1 MKKVLALIMAVAM
14 VMTMGVVAFAAGE
27 VEIRLPSVSDA
38 ETAAAG
44 DKYLKEII
52 ANIEACS
59 VSGKKINA
67 DLDKM
72 QIMKDHPAG
81 DGRYLPLLVKVGNI
95 DANKLGVVSG
105 YSIEWADRDNA
116 ATWGG
121 ESGEVLMWIT
131 IGDASTSFSY
141 DFYESDVAANA
152 GQNVTPYDEL
162 PEDADKTTYSLKAT
176 VAVSATSPD
185 KDALTAALANG
196 DIIDMRP
203 LVKGAD
209 KLTNDS
215 WGDSIK
221 SGEKIYYLVQAPY
234 NDDDLFTVEVKKGD
248 GSKNV
253 ASAKVIEDKL
263 TLFDMETGAK
273 VTDSANRNMFI
284 EVAMKEN
291 YTDDETKITFD
302 VSVKAEETS
311 NGFTKGTKI
320 RVEDF
325 GEFWM
330 KNSKDESDDVDHVAG
345 TGGIVIKPVKNE
357 ENTILW
363 EDENDEL
370 AKLTFT
376 ADSDTKVYY
385 PKLSTKWDNILYAE
399 LFADQDAFVRE
410 FVSNPQISSTS
421 RAKLELYVPYIDED
435 DELTVDEDSIIVY
448 EQDADGNLIDITDKG
463 TFEWNDDDNFVFTMK
478 TRQLGT
484 YIFAEAP
491 VTEAADD
498 EAPADEVPVDTD
510 KVNPGTGF

>member
-14 VMTMGVVAFAAGE
+14 VMTMGVVAFAADAPRFVLATPDDSDPDLKYNTELVRTDGQKIWFDGE
-27 VEIRLPSVSDA
+27 LRTFENGAGTPGKWFGILLEVDFDITEMIGSDRPI
-38 ETAAAG
+38 EVDGYDIDDGGEYAASSAG
-44 DKYLKEII
+44 TY
-52 ANIEACS
+52 
-59 VSGKKINA
+59 G
-67 DLDKM
+67 
-72 QIMKDHPAG
+72 
-81 DGRYLPLLVKVGNI
+81 
-95 DANKLGVVSG
+95 ANKNHLL
-105 YSIEWADRDNA
+105 IW
-116 ATWGG
+116 
-121 ESGEVLMWIT
+121 L
-131 IGDASTSFSY
+131 
-141 DFYESDVAANA
+141 
-152 GQNVTPYDEL
+152 
-162 PEDADKTTYSLKAT
+162 DADKDSFNRKITVKQYAEDESNPGNRTQDPVKTSSVTAKVDTTTARSSVVT
-176 VAVSATSPD
+176 ESA
-185 KDALTAALANG
+185 LEAALAG
-196 DIIDMRP
+196 GYVIHPEP

-209 KLTNDS
+209 KLTNQAFP
-215 WGDSIK
+215 GDSVK
-221 SGEKIYYLVQAPY
+221 SGESVYFRIEKPF
-234 NDDDLFTVEVKKGD
+234 NDDDLFEIEVKKGD

-263 TLFDMETGAK
+263 DLFEMSTGNRAASSSQRGMYIEAK
-273 VTDSANRNMFI
+273 
-284 EVAMKEN
+284 MKEI
-291 YTDDETKITFD
+291 YTDDETKITLD
-302 VSVKAEETS
+302 VSLKVLEDNGAYKKGDKVK
-311 NGFTKGTKI
+311 
-320 RVEDF
+320 VEDF
-325 GEFWM
+325 GKFWM
-330 KNSKDESDDVDHVAG
+330 KNAKDESDDVDHVAG